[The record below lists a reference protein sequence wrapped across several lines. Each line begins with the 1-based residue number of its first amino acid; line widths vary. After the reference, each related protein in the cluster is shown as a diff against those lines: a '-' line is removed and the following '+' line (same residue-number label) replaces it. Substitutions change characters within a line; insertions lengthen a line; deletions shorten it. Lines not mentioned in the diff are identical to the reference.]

1 MGLLK
6 GILAATF
13 IGAVTVGVCMPL
25 FVAGLVRPALPK
37 PLRSALSRR
46 MDWIIDAWVGSN
58 RWLIQT
64 LALTDVNITWED
76 AESLS
81 RDHWYMVVSNHQS
94 WSDILLL
101 QTNLF
106 GHIPPLK
113 FFTKQQL
120 LWIPFLGTA
129 MWLLGFP
136 YVKRVSKSQISKNPK
151 LKGGDK
157 RATLKACEGFKNHPT
172 SVLNFLEGTRFTP
185 AKHANQRTKFRHL
198 LKPRVGGLG
207 YVLGGLNDRLHKMVD
222 VTIIYPEGTPSFW
235 QFLKGEC
242 LRVDMLIQCRD
253 IPEPIRFFESDR
265 EQRRSLG
272 PWIDGMWQEKD
283 DRLPPYRE
291 LPA

>member
-1 MGLLK
+1 MSLLK
-6 GILAATF
+6 GILAAVF
-13 IGAVTVGVCMPL
+13 IGTITILVCLPL
-25 FVAGLVRPALPK
+25 FVAGIIRPILPQRLK
-37 PLRSALSRR
+37 SPLSHR

-58 RWLIQT
+58 RWLIRV
-64 LALTDVNITWED
+64 LALTKVNITWED

-81 RDHWYMVVSNHQS
+81 LQHWYVVVCNHQS

-106 GHIPPLK
+106 RHIPPLK

-129 MWLLGFP
+129 LWLLGFP
-136 YVKRVSKSQISKNPK
+136 YVKRASKSQISKNPK

-157 RATLKACEGFKNHPT
+157 RSTLEACEGFKNHPT

-185 AKHANQRTKFRHL
+185 DKRESQRTNFHHL
-198 LKPRVGGLG
+198 LKPRIGGLG
-207 YVLGGLNDRLHKMVD
+207 YVLGGLNDQLHKMLD

-242 LRVDMLIQCRD
+242 KQVDMLIQCRD

-265 EQRRSLG
+265 EQRKLLG
-272 PWIDGMWQEKD
+272 PWIDGLWQEKD
-283 DRLPPYRE
+283 HRLPPYRE
-291 LPA
+291 LAA

>member
-6 GILAATF
+6 GILAAVF
-13 IGAVTVGVCMPL
+13 IGAITILVCIPL
-25 FVAGLVRPALPK
+25 FFAGLIRPLLPQRLK
-37 PLRSALSRR
+37 SSLSRR

-58 RWLIQT
+58 RWLIRV
-64 LALTDVNITWED
+64 LALTTVNITWED

-81 RDHWYMVVSNHQS
+81 RSHWYVVVCNHQS

-129 MWLLGFP
+129 LWVLGFP

-157 RATLKACEGFKNHPT
+157 RSTLEACEGFKNHPT

-185 AKHANQRTKFRHL
+185 AKRDRQHTDFQNL
-198 LKPRVGGLG
+198 LKPRIGGLG
-207 YVLGGLNDRLHKMVD
+207 YVLGGLNNQLHKMMD

-242 LRVDMLIQCRD
+242 SQVDMLIQCRD

-265 EQRRSLG
+265 EQRKALG
-272 PWIDGMWQEKD
+272 PWIDSLWQEKD
-283 DRLPPYRE
+283 DRLPPHRE
-291 LPA
+291 LAA

>member
-6 GILAATF
+6 GILAAAF
-13 IGAVTVGVCMPL
+13 IGAITIVVCMPL

-58 RWLIQT
+58 RWLIQA
-64 LALTDVNITWED
+64 LALTDINITWED

-81 RDHWYMVVSNHQS
+81 RDHWYIVVCNHQS

-136 YVKRVSKSQISKNPK
+136 YVKRVSKSQIIKNPN

-157 RATLKACEGFKNHPT
+157 RSTLKACEGLKKHPT

-185 AKHANQRTKFRHL
+185 AKHMSQRTNLRRL
-198 LKPRVGGLG
+198 LKPRIGGLG

-272 PWIDGMWQEKD
+272 PWIDSMWQEKD